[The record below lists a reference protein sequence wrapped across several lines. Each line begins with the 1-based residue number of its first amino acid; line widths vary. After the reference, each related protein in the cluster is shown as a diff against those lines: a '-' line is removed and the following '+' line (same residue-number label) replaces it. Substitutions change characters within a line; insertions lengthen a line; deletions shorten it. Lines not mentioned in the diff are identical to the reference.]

1 MRPGGCSDG
10 ILSSGFRH
18 MRSAGWQCTIR
29 DCPMTRT
36 WLQRMMQRNDTDL
49 LSYDF
54 VDSVP
59 TRDAWWFRCSIA
71 IVCVSLALFFR
82 SVLF

>member
-1 MRPGGCSDG
+1 
-10 ILSSGFRH
+10 
-18 MRSAGWQCTIR
+18 
-29 DCPMTRT
+29 MTRT

-54 VDSVP
+54 ADSVP

-71 IVCVSLALFFR
+71 IVCVSLAWFFR
-82 SVLF
+82 SVIF